1 MKRLIALLIIL
12 LPLTAVAQ
20 TTTFEDLAY
29 EYSLKENCT
38 TIKISNA
45 MLRSMEINIDAE
57 YMRVIAVEDEDL
69 IPIFSRQAKE
79 IICQHDVI
87 MSVNADGKC
96 VEIYQHKN
104 SDNVVTEIYV
114 LACDKE
120 EAVLMYV
127 NGKNL
132 ELNNMGSILN
142 QF

>member
-1 MKRLIALLIIL
+1 MHKER
-12 LPLTAVAQ
+12 
-20 TTTFEDLAY
+20 
-29 EYSLKENCT
+29 SCLKELLVVKMYCT
-38 TIKISNA
+38 IIDWKISN
-45 MLRSMEINIDAE
+45 
-57 YMRVIAVEDEDL
+57 
-69 IPIFSRQAKE
+69 SRQAKE

-104 SDNVVTEIYV
+104 TDNVVTEIYV

-132 ELNNMGSILN
+132 ELSNMGSILN

>member
-1 MKRLIALLIIL
+1 
-12 LPLTAVAQ
+12 
-20 TTTFEDLAY
+20 
-29 EYSLKENCT
+29 
-38 TIKISNA
+38 
-45 MLRSMEINIDAE
+45 MEINIDAE
-57 YMRVIAVEDEDL
+57 YMQVIAVEDEDL

-87 MSVNADGKC
+87 MSVNTDSKC

-104 SDNVVTEIYV
+104 TDNVVTEIYV

-132 ELNNMGSILN
+132 ELSNMGSILN